1 MVMCVCVC
9 VCAKV
14 CECVWVRTLAC
25 AHNVYCVFMLR
36 LCALVSATNRIRV
49 SARVGVVLDFGLGQ
63 RFRTWF
69 GLGFGSELG

>member
-1 MVMCVCVC
+1 MCIGTVMCVCVCVC

-36 LCALVSATNRIRV
+36 LCAFSPAKNRIRV
-49 SARVGVVLDFGLGQ
+49 SARVGVKVWLVLGLG
-63 RFRTWF
+63 
-69 GLGFGSELG
+69 